1 MVKKMRN
8 LHRLKSRVE
17 KKHTQYYKSYGC
29 LKDSIRLLKATLC
42 QHIWKFRLLGKF
54 LEQHNLENQYR
65 RHGKPEESYI
75 NQGT

>member
-1 MVKKMRN
+1 MVKKN
-8 LHRLKSRVE
+8 EKLHRLKSRVE
-17 KKHTQYYKSYGC
+17 KTTTQYYKSYGC
-29 LKDSIRLLKATLC
+29 LKATLC